1 MAAAHFVAQR
11 ELGFLGDGFGELEV
25 LEEVQASLQVLGAQI
40 VLQAISKKLWIDGTL
55 EGYFAVVVV
64 GESQDVAAE
73 GEVEVGVGG
82 VGVWLYG
89 ICGL

>member
-1 MAAAHFVAQR
+1 MA
-11 ELGFLGDGFGELEV
+11 
-25 LEEVQASLQVLGAQI
+25 S
-40 VLQAISKKLWIDGTL
+40 AISKKLWIDRTL

-82 VGVWLYG
+82 VVVWLCG
-89 ICGL
+89 ISGLR